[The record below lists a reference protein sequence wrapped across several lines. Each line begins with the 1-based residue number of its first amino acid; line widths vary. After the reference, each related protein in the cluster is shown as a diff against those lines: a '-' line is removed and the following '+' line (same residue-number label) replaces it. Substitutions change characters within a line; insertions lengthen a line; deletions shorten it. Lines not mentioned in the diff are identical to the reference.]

1 MIPDADELDM
11 VFFEDRLDR
20 DEFFDV
26 VQKQYGLLTPTY
38 VYGFIG
44 MENYCLLPETSETN
58 RKNLLEEAER
68 LGGTLKPPPGER
80 QDHCGQLDYG
90 DYSVFRIIG
99 TQSWMAVVS
108 SRSTT
113 KQTGVFETEE
123 LALVWA
129 TEKSTEIMQELWN
142 IRAQTIY
149 LQTHPNLTIDRGQKP

>member
-20 DEFFDV
+20 EEFFDV

-38 VYGFIG
+38 THGFAG
-44 MENYCLLPETSETN
+44 LENYCLLPETSETN
-58 RKNLLEEAER
+58 RRNLLEEAER

-108 SRSTT
+108 SWLNTT
-113 KQTGVFETEE
+113 QTGVFETEE
-123 LALVWA
+123 LALTWA
-129 TEKSTEIMQELWN
+129 TQKSMEVMRGLWDTK
-142 IRAQTIY
+142 AQTIY
-149 LQTHPNLTIDRGQKP
+149 LQTHPQPDCPEKI